1 MTMIEGLNIRCT
13 VGSVEILRSPRIVL
27 TLRRRAVVSVC
38 EIDIPDADRSVQASL
53 AQKQAVSVRFGH
65 RGEGGTWHEWRGTVR
80 DFQPCGLDTVRV
92 FAVGLEQSLI
102 DTKVTA
108 AMHGEPADVVARR
121 LLAATG
127 LPVAEIRVPAE
138 TFPHIVFSHVTV
150 ARAIKQLAASLE
162 RSWGHDLSRHAV
174 WLGASGLYW
183 SDADEPGD
191 VFVVESAANL
201 IRHTPNA
208 TGLSYAVSTLLPGLV
223 HSRKIRIRDYRRQFS
238 EVVRVQEVVH
248 SLTTSGNTTLIG
260 YGRDEGWG

>member
-1 MTMIEGLNIRCT
+1 MIEGLNIRCT
-13 VGSVEILRSPRIVL
+13 VGNVEILRSPRIVL

-150 ARAIKQLAASLE
+150 ARAIKQLTA
-162 RSWGHDLSRHAV
+162 
-174 WLGASGLYW
+174 
-183 SDADEPGD
+183 
-191 VFVVESAANL
+191 
-201 IRHTPNA
+201 
-208 TGLSYAVSTLLPGLV
+208 
-223 HSRKIRIRDYRRQFS
+223 
-238 EVVRVQEVVH
+238 
-248 SLTTSGNTTLIG
+248 
-260 YGRDEGWG
+260 